1 MIKIPII
8 KSGGIHITKY
18 KVEISGIDTNNI
30 KVLNNEEMRCLF
42 KKMHEGNLF
51 ARDLLVEGNLK
62 LVLSIL
68 KRFNNRG
75 ENMDDLFQIG
85 CVGLLKAIDNFNLDH
100 EVKFSTYAVPMILG
114 EVRRYL
120 RDNNSI
126 RVSRS
131 LKDIAY
137 KSLKFKEE
145 YLVKTGKDATIE
157 QIATELKVKPFDVIN
172 ALESL
177 REPVSMFEPIYSDG
191 GDTIYLADQL
201 EDKSKSS
208 DNFSIKLAIEDA
220 INKLDNREKYILDER
235 FIIGKTQMEIAEEL
249 HISQAQ
255 VSRIEKGA
263 IKQLKKVLR

>member
-1 MIKIPII
+1 M
-8 KSGGIHITKY
+8 SKY
-18 KVEISGIDTNNI
+18 KVEISGIDTSCI
-30 KVLNNEEMRCLF
+30 PVLSNAEMEDLF
-42 KKMHEGNLF
+42 KKMQNGDVQ

-68 KRFNNRG
+68 KRFHHRV

-85 CVGLLKAIDNFNLDH
+85 CVGLLKAIDNFDLSH

-131 LKDIAY
+131 LRDTAYKALKYKEQVYSQTGVEPNLEDIA
-137 KSLKFKEE
+137 S
-145 YLVKTGKDATIE
+145 YLDTT
-157 QIATELKVKPFDVIN
+157 TFDVVQ
-172 ALESL
+172 ALDSL

-191 GDTIYLADQL
+191 GDTIFLFDQI
-201 EDKSKSS
+201 EDKSTNSNEISMKVA
-208 DNFSIKLAIEDA
+208 LEEAIGNLED
-220 INKLDNREKYILDER
+220 REQYILDER
-235 FIIGKTQMEIAEEL
+235 FIIGKTQMEIADEL
-249 HISQAQ
+249 QISQAQ

-263 IKQLKKVLR
+263 IKQLKKVLK

>member
-1 MIKIPII
+1 M
-8 KSGGIHITKY
+8 GGIDIAKY

-30 KVLNNEEMRCLF
+30 RVLSNEEMKLLF
-42 KKMHEGNLF
+42 KKMHEGDLF

-85 CVGLLKAIDNFNLDH
+85 CVGLLKAIDNFSLDH

-137 KSLKFKEE
+137 RSLKCKEE
-145 YLVKTGKDATIE
+145 YLIKTGKEATIE
-157 QIATELKVKPFDVIN
+157 QIAKELGLKPFDIIN

-177 REPVSMFEPIYSDG
+177 REPISMFEPIYSDG

-201 EDKSKSS
+201 EDKSKNSEV
-208 DNFSIKLAIEDA
+208 FSTKLAIEDA
-220 INKLDNREKYILDER
+220 IGKLDDREKYILDER

-249 HISQAQ
+249 SISQAQ

-263 IKQLKKVLR
+263 IKQLKKVLK

>member
-1 MIKIPII
+1 M
-8 KSGGIHITKY
+8 SKY
-18 KVEISGIDTNNI
+18 KVEISGIDTSCI
-30 KVLNNEEMRCLF
+30 PVLSNAEMEDLF
-42 KKMHEGNLF
+42 KKMQNGDVQ

-68 KRFNNRG
+68 KRFHHRV

-85 CVGLLKAIDNFNLDH
+85 CVGLLKAIDNFDLSH

-131 LKDIAY
+131 LRDTAYKALKYKEQVYSQTGVEPNLEDIA
-137 KSLKFKEE
+137 S
-145 YLVKTGKDATIE
+145 YLDTT
-157 QIATELKVKPFDVIN
+157 TLDVVQ
-172 ALESL
+172 ALDSL

-191 GDTIYLADQL
+191 GDTIFLFDQI
-201 EDKSKSS
+201 EDKSTNSNEISMKVA
-208 DNFSIKLAIEDA
+208 LEEAIGNLED
-220 INKLDNREKYILDER
+220 REQYILDER
-235 FIIGKTQMEIAEEL
+235 FIIGKTQMEIADEL
-249 HISQAQ
+249 QISQAQ

-263 IKQLKKVLR
+263 IKQLKKVLK